1 MRSELDAWHAQGM
14 YVEIPDEGQIAM
26 SMPSVFIEKTADLPE
41 SPAKL
46 KARLV
51 VRDGEDRHKASVVSA
66 SRTSGVPCSAWCSL

>member
-1 MRSELDAWHAQGM
+1 MRSELDAWHAQGV
-14 YVEIPDEGQIAM
+14 YVEILDEGQIAI
-26 SMPSVFIEKTADLPE
+26 SMPSVFIEKPAELPE

-51 VRDGEDRHKASVVSA
+51 VRDCEDRHKASVVSA